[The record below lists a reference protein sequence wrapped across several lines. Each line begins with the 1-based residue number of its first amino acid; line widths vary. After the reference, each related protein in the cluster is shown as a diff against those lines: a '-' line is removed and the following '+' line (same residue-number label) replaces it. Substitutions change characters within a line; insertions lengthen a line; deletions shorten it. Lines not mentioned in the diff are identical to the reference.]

1 MGIMIKLFLINM
13 IKTQNNTQQNKDYK
27 QKMLKI
33 ITNYSL
39 NKMNGKK
46 NKKNK
51 KTNTTTM
58 KQHMK
63 NVINN

>member
-1 MGIMIKLFLINM
+1 MEIMIKLFLINM

-39 NKMNGKK
+39 NKMNGK
-46 NKKNK
+46 NKKQ
-51 KTNTTTM
+51 KTN
-58 KQHMK
+58 KQTQQQR
-63 NVINN
+63 NNI

>member
-1 MGIMIKLFLINM
+1 MEIMIKLFLINM

-39 NKMNGKK
+39 NKMNGEKK
-46 NKKNK
+46 Q
-51 KTNTTTM
+51 KTN
-58 KQHMK
+58 K
-63 NVINN
+63 